1 MDHVKITPTGLRW
14 EVPVSTIRQGF
25 RAWGSTIQGRA
36 LGTSAQALN
45 KDSMRSR
52 GLGSGGVH

>member
-1 MDHVKITPTGLRW
+1 MLSDSGWIMKVTPTGLRL
-14 EVPVSTIRQGF
+14 EVAVSTIRQGF

-36 LGTSAQALN
+36 LGN